1 MKQFLHIGL
10 SVLIYLS
17 GVGVSVHQHFCK
29 DELKNIAF
37 WQSAESCH
45 ADDKLCPATGKV
57 CLLHASDDE
66 KKDCCDDRVSFEQ
79 ADWDFVPS
87 TGDVAPD
94 LDFVSIIPQSLRF
107 SLAENT
113 AFLRS
118 PQKYRPPPRF
128 FLSLRLLF
136 SSFLC

>member
-1 MKQFLHIGL
+1 MSQIIHISL
-10 SVLIYLS
+10 AILIYIS
-17 GVGVSVHQHFCK
+17 GIGVSVHQHFCK

-37 WQSAESCH
+37 WQAAESCH
-45 ADDKLCPATGKV
+45 AGDNICPATGKA
-57 CLLHASDDE
+57 CLLHASGED
-66 KKDCCDDRVSFEQ
+66 KKDCCDDRVSLEQ

-94 LDFVSIIPQSLRF
+94 LDFVSIVPESLIF
-107 SLAENT
+107 SFGENT

-128 FLSLRLLF
+128 FLSLRILF